1 MGTKR
6 GKGKM
11 EDIYCGNLRQKSDWN
26 DPKLPHKMVCKFIQL
41 KKKMQSDECQATKK
55 AAAEEL

>member
-1 MGTKR
+1 
-6 GKGKM
+6 M